1 MFLNMLCNLFCFL
14 FSQFNERFL
23 ITIQEHVYSCQYGT
37 FIGNCDRQREELNLR
52 QKSYSLWGYIVS
64 HNDEFVNPL
73 YERSTNRDVLRP
85 NVVPQNIRFW
95 RGLYCRFETGAHPR
109 EPVIDL
115 LGLAACQT
123 SSLEDHG
130 RQLTKTIGYYT
141 QKISNA
147 KAVGAVVKA
156 LTPTNASPLTSASA
170 RPSQM
175 MSINSTNNEA
185 SFSTTSLSSSLG
197 GGGAS
202 NNDLEK
208 VEKKFA
214 DLKTSIMEKCQPSST

>member
-1 MFLNMLCNLFCFL
+1 
-14 FSQFNERFL
+14 
-23 ITIQEHVYSCQYGT
+23 VYSCQYGT
-37 FIGNCDRQREELNLR
+37 FIGNCDKQREELNLR
-52 QKSYSLWGYIVS
+52 QLTYSLWGYLVA
-64 HNDEFVNPL
+64 HNDEFVNPI

-85 NVVPQNIRFW
+85 HIVPQNIRFW

-115 LGLAACQT
+115 LGLTASQT

-147 KAVGAVVKA
+147 KAVGAMVKA
-156 LTPTNASPLTSASA
+156 LTPTTPVTGQVSS
-170 RPSQM
+170 R
-175 MSINSTNNEA
+175 
-185 SFSTTSLSSSLG
+185 LSSNSSTAPMSFNSSAETYG
-197 GGGAS
+197 VVTNRDAG
-202 NNDLEK
+202 NDVDK

-214 DLKTSIMEKCQPSST
+214 DLKTTIMEKCQPSST

>member
-1 MFLNMLCNLFCFL
+1 M
-14 FSQFNERFL
+14 QFNERFL

-37 FIGNCDRQREELNLR
+37 FIGNCEKQREELNLKN
-52 QKSYSLWGYIVS
+52 QTYSLWGYLVA
-64 HNDEFVNPL
+64 HNDEFVNPI

-85 NVVPQNIRFW
+85 QIVPQNIRFW

-115 LGLAACQT
+115 LGLTACQT

-147 KAVGAVVKA
+147 KAVGAMVKA
-156 LTPTNASPLTSASA
+156 LTPTAPVTGQVVGRFASSGAATPVSL
-170 RPSQM
+170 
-175 MSINSTNNEA
+175 NSTEETFGVVTNKEA
-185 SFSTTSLSSSLG
+185 G
-197 GGGAS
+197 
-202 NNDLEK
+202 NDVDK
-208 VEKKFA
+208 VEKKLA

>member
-1 MFLNMLCNLFCFL
+1 MTFF
-14 FSQFNERFL
+14 QFNERFL

-37 FIGNCDRQREELNLR
+37 FIANCDRQREELNLR
-52 QKSYSLWGYIVS
+52 ARTYSLWGYIVS
-64 HNDEFVNPL
+64 HNDEFVNPV

-115 LGLAACQT
+115 LGLTACQT

-156 LTPTNASPLTSASA
+156 LSPAVTTGSPVYAASGTYRQTAQPPRSTS
-170 RPSQM
+170 SQM
-175 MSINSTNNEA
+175 MSINSVTND
-185 SFSTTSLSSSLG
+185 TSLLSSPAVS
-197 GGGAS
+197 GGAAK
-202 NNDLEK
+202 NGNDLEK

-214 DLKTSIMEKCQPSST
+214 DLKTTLMDKCQPSST